1 MSDIKP
7 AAGVVTRTEIVVRR
21 SRFIALLARAADEEQ
36 AREFVAG
43 ARREFPDARHHCSA
57 FVVSTTGANPVMRS
71 ADDGEPPGTAGMP
84 MLDVLRASGLCDVVA
99 VVVRYFGGT
108 KLGTG
113 GLVRAYSDAVRAALE
128 RTPTVRA
135 VRLSARSLELSHAEA
150 ARVEAELRARGVGV
164 ADVEYTG
171 TGTQLTLLTDDVAG
185 LYAAVQALT
194 SGGGELRPA
203 GERVVEISAGS

>member
-1 MSDIKP
+1 
-7 AAGVVTRTEIVVRR
+7 
-21 SRFIALLARAADEEQ
+21 
-36 AREFVAG
+36 
-43 ARREFPDARHHCSA
+43 CSA

-135 VRLSARSLELSHAEA
+135 WRRNC
-150 ARVEAELRARGVGV
+150 ARGASRWRTWSTPGP
-164 ADVEYTG
+164 G
-171 TGTQLTLLTDDVAG
+171 R
-185 LYAAVQALT
+185 
-194 SGGGELRPA
+194 S
-203 GERVVEISAGS
+203 